1 MAPTT
6 DSKAGVTS
14 TEEDSIKVYV
24 RVRPPDEAEDSYEQS
39 MCLAVQAPNVI
50 VMDCKPDPRRY
61 TFDHVADIN
70 TTQEA
75 VFGAVGRKIIESC
88 VGGYNGTIFAYGQT
102 GSGKTFTM
110 LGPLEDGDDFRHELR
125 GVIPRSFE
133 YLFNLISREQEKR
146 GDAVEFVTRCSFLEI
161 YNEQIFDLLDTASTG
176 LHLRENIKK
185 GVFVDGLIEQNVT
198 SAVEAHQVLSAG
210 WVNRRVASTSMN
222 RESSRSH
229 AVFTLTIESKEK
241 KGGVMNIRCSQLNL
255 VDLAGSERQKD
266 THTAGV
272 RLKEAGSINKSLS
285 ALGNVIMALV
295 DIAHGKTRHVPYR
308 DSKLSFLLRDSL
320 GGNAKTYIIAN
331 VHPGSKCFGE
341 TLSTLNFARR
351 AKMIKNK
358 AVVNEDLH
366 GNVSQLQAEIKKLK
380 EELADYKAGG
390 VPQHLGVTAQGDGGA
405 VDSKYKKWFCD
416 AMFLRNKAEEEQKA
430 KEDKIHQLEDLCK
443 KKEKFVQSSKMIIK
457 LRESHISC
465 LEKGGAGALGETEKD
480 QIIRDL
486 RQEIEV
492 LKDQVN
498 HHPEVTRLA
507 MENHGLRKK
516 LKELRTPEYLSNK
529 AYSAQQVMELEN
541 CFKELMAKDD
551 GGANAADR
559 RTSLTAAGTPLAADT
574 VSTATMEKLKSKVQ
588 KLQEELDMTKENLHQ
603 LEGSWEKQKLELE
616 SELASYKTSTQELEK
631 VLEACQ
637 VRNRINRTTLNDIHM
652 ETIKNLTPSKKALYH
667 LRNRVVQQP
676 IPFDLEGEAGEEKG
690 EDIDSVLP
698 PPEMIQQCA
707 EALHDE
713 IRQLQDVN
721 NSLTHDLENRE
732 TELLKLKQCSAKY
745 EHQVEQLNQRL
756 STKETKLSQLTTE
769 EAKLQEQLK
778 ELTDSNSVL
787 TDEVSDLR
795 VVLSSADRELS
806 DTKQKMEELQAKY
819 NSQLAELESK
829 VVGLSGELSTTRQDM
844 DHVEEEKM
852 QLQDM
857 LDSLQ
862 QELQFLKHQQQEKE
876 ALLHQEKTCSAQL
889 EKEKQSLAEQLEDQR
904 AENKT
909 LQARLEQ
916 EMTEQEELTRV
927 NQDLAT
933 LKVQH
938 EGLVTQ
944 YQDKLAELCQVSK
957 ELEQAK
963 GTIQALQKRQAEDK
977 EALSNLM
984 STAQDLRQQVHDK
997 TSQLASVESELAER
1011 VQAIQMAESVRE
1023 EHLQIIAALQEET
1036 TELQLQVER
1045 EKSSQECEI
1054 SMLREDLSYTTE
1066 LYSQL
1071 TEELEKQNQHLAAS
1085 QTQTE
1090 EATRKMLEI
1099 QNLLIDKDN
1108 ELRDMKRQFEEKLRE
1123 VEQQAIIEISPET
1136 PERTELK
1143 GLIDRQNEEL
1153 DKLRADQATVMAQ
1166 LDQYETARKLKN
1178 EEICALKTEKEN
1190 LKAERDLLATTLQGL
1205 EYKLEA
1211 NREEAEQ
1218 RDALYQFEVDNLKR
1232 NMASQKTALDE
1243 AIKTKDES
1251 VQLTMQ
1257 LQQDLDDF
1265 KEQRTKL
1272 DESTAMMAE
1281 ELVRLQSLE
1290 AKHFEEKETL
1300 RSCLE
1305 ETMEEKTRI
1314 GKELKKI
1321 EAKCEQLSMENTKL
1335 VGHQNHNQKI
1345 QLHVAIKK
1353 ENNEL
1358 KDEIAKLR
1366 KQLWQKNNQ
1375 LSQREAEA
1383 GRSRH
1388 KSADAGSQGR
1398 NKENH
1403 HLGPQ
1408 NVIV

>member
-6 DSKAGVTS
+6 DGKAGVTS

-24 RVRPPDEAEDSYEQS
+24 RVRPPDEPDNSYEQS

-61 TFDHVADIN
+61 TFDHVAAIN

-75 VFGAVGRKIIESC
+75 VFGAVGKKIIESC

-198 SAVEAHQVLSAG
+198 SAIEAHQVLSAG

-241 KGGVMNIRCSQLNL
+241 KGGVMNIRSSQLNL

-266 THTAGV
+266 THSAGV

-380 EELADYKAGG
+380 EELADCKAGG
-390 VPQHLGVTAQGDGGA
+390 VPQSGASAEGNGSA
-405 VDSKYKKWFCD
+405 VDGKYKKWFCD
-416 AMFLRNKAEEEQKA
+416 AMFLRTKAGEEQKA

-457 LRESHISC
+457 LRESHISR
-465 LEKGGAGALGETEKD
+465 LEKSGAGTLGETEKD
-480 QIIRDL
+480 QTITDL
-486 RQEIEV
+486 RQEIEL
-492 LKDQVN
+492 LKDQVS

-507 MENHGLRKK
+507 MENHGLRRK
-516 LKELRTPEYLSNK
+516 LKEMRTPEYLSNK

-541 CFKELMAKDD
+541 SFKELMAKED
-551 GGANAADR
+551 GGAPAVDR
-559 RTSLTAAGTPLAADT
+559 RASLTAAGTPLAAET
-574 VSTATMEKLKSKVQ
+574 VATATVEKLKSKVQ
-588 KLQEELDMTKENLHQ
+588 KLQEELDVTKENLQ
-603 LEGSWEKQKLELE
+603 QMEASWEKKQLELE

-637 VRNRINRTTLNDIHM
+637 VRNRINRTTMNDIHM
-652 ETIKNLTPSKKALYH
+652 ETIKNLTPSKRALYH
-667 LRNRVVQQP
+667 LRTRVVPQP
-676 IPFDLEGEAGEEKG
+676 IPFDLEGEAGEERG
-690 EDIDSVLP
+690 EDIDDMLP

-721 NSLTHDLENRE
+721 NSLTRDLEARE

-745 EHQVEQLNQRL
+745 EHQVEQLNQRV
-756 STKETKLSQLTTE
+756 STKETKLSELTTE
-769 EAKLQEQLK
+769 RAKLQGQLK
-778 ELTDSNSVL
+778 ELTDNNSVL
-787 TDEVSDLR
+787 NDEVSDLR

-806 DTKQKMEELQAKY
+806 DAKQKREELQTKH
-819 NSQLAELESK
+819 NSQLAELEAK
-829 VVGLSGELSTTRQDM
+829 IVGLSGELSTTRQDM

-876 ALLHQEKTCSAQL
+876 ALLHNQKSLSTQL
-889 EKEKQSLAEQLEDQR
+889 EKDKQALTEQLENQK

-909 LQARLEQ
+909 LQARLVQ

-933 LKVQH
+933 LKSQH

-944 YQDKLAELCQVSK
+944 YQEKVSELCDVGK
-957 ELEQAK
+957 ELEQAR
-963 GTIQALQKRQAEDK
+963 GSVQTLQKRQAEDK
-977 EALSNLM
+977 EALSSLM
-984 STAQDLRQQVHDK
+984 STVQDLRQQVHDK
-997 TSQLASVESELAER
+997 TSQLVTVESELAESR
-1011 VQAIQMAESVRE
+1011 QAITTAESVRE
-1023 EHLQIIAALQEET
+1023 EQLQTIATLQEET
-1036 TELQLQVER
+1036 TELQLKVER

-1054 SMLREDLSYTTE
+1054 SMLREDLSYTAE
-1066 LYSQL
+1066 QYSQL
-1071 TEELEKQNQHLAAS
+1071 TEELDKQNQQLAAS
-1085 QTQTE
+1085 QSQAE

-1099 QNLLIDKDN
+1099 QNVLIDKEN
-1108 ELRDMKRQFEEKLRE
+1108 ELRDAKRQFEEKLRE
-1123 VEQQAIIEISPET
+1123 VEQQAIIEISPES

-1143 GLIDRQNEEL
+1143 ALMDRQNEEL
-1153 DKLRADQATVMAQ
+1153 DKLRADNATVMGQ
-1166 LDQYETARKLKN
+1166 VEQYETARKLKN
-1178 EEICALKTEKEN
+1178 EEISALKTEKEN
-1190 LKAERDLLATTLQGL
+1190 LKAERDVLATTLQGL

-1218 RDALYQFEVDNLKR
+1218 KDAFYKFELDHLKR
-1232 NMASQKTALDE
+1232 NMASQKSTLEE
-1243 AIKTKDES
+1243 AIKTKEES
-1251 VQLTMQ
+1251 ALLTMQ
-1257 LQQDLDDF
+1257 LQQDLDDL
-1265 KEQRTKL
+1265 KDKL
-1272 DESTAMMAE
+1272 STQEEST
-1281 ELVRLQSLE
+1281 ELMGQELDRLQILE
-1290 AKHFEEKETL
+1290 AKHFDEKESL
-1300 RSCLE
+1300 RSYLE
-1305 ETMEEKTRI
+1305 ETMEEKSRI
-1314 GKELKKI
+1314 SKELKKI
-1321 EAKCEQLSMENTKL
+1321 EAKCEQLSIENTKL
-1335 VGHQNHNQKI
+1335 VGHQNPHQKI

-1358 KDEIAKLR
+1358 KEEIGKLR

-1375 LSQREAEA
+1375 LTQREAEA
-1383 GRSRH
+1383 GRTRH
-1388 KSADAGSQGR
+1388 KSADAGSHGR
-1398 NKENH
+1398 NKENT

-1408 NVIV
+1408 NVVV

>member
-6 DSKAGVTS
+6 DGKAGVTS

-24 RVRPPDEAEDSYEQS
+24 RVRPPDEPDNSYEQS

-75 VFGAVGRKIIESC
+75 VFGAVGKKIIESC

-110 LGPLEDGDDFRHELR
+110 LGPLDDGDDFRHELR

-198 SAVEAHQVLSAG
+198 SAIEAHQVLSAG

-390 VPQHLGVTAQGDGGA
+390 VPQSGVAEGNSGA

-416 AMFLRNKAEEEQKA
+416 AMFLRNQAEEEQKA

-457 LRESHISC
+457 LRESHISR
-465 LEKGGAGALGETEKD
+465 LEKSGAGALGDTEKD
-480 QIIRDL
+480 QIIVDL
-486 RQEIEV
+486 RQEIEL
-492 LKDQVN
+492 LKDQVS

-516 LKELRTPEYLSNK
+516 LKEMRTPEYLSNK

-541 CFKELMAKDD
+541 SFKELMAKED
-551 GGANAADR
+551 GGAPVVDR
-559 RTSLTAAGTPLAADT
+559 RTSLSAAGTPLAAET
-574 VSTATMEKLKSKVQ
+574 VAVATVEKLKTKVQ
-588 KLQEELDMTKENLHQ
+588 KLQEELDMTKENLQ
-603 LEGSWEKQKLELE
+603 QMEATWEKQKLELE

-637 VRNRINRTTLNDIHM
+637 VRNRINRTTMNDIHM

-667 LRNRVVQQP
+667 LRTRVVQQP
-676 IPFDLEGEAGEEKG
+676 IPFDLEGETGDEKG
-690 EDIDSVLP
+690 EDIDDELP

-713 IRQLQDVN
+713 IKQLQDVN
-721 NSLTHDLENRE
+721 NSLTRDLEARE
-732 TELLKLKQCSAKY
+732 TELLKLKQSSSKY
-745 EHQVEQLNQRL
+745 EHQVEQLNQL
-756 STKETKLSQLTTE
+756 VSTKEAKLSELTTK

-778 ELTDSNSVL
+778 ELTDSNTVL
-787 TDEVSDLR
+787 NGEVSDLR
-795 VVLSSADRELS
+795 LVLSSADRELS
-806 DTKQKMEELQAKY
+806 DNKQKMEELQSKHL
-819 NSQLAELESK
+819 SKLAEFEAK
-829 VVGLSGELSTTRQDM
+829 IVGLSGELSTTRQDM

-862 QELQFLKHQQQEKE
+862 QELQFLKHQQREE
-876 ALLHQEKTCSAQL
+876 GALLQQQRSLSTQL
-889 EKEKQSLAEQLEDQR
+889 EQDKQSLTEQLEDQK

-909 LQARLEQ
+909 LQARLVE
-916 EMTEQEELTRV
+916 EMTELEELTRV

-933 LKVQH
+933 LKAQH

-944 YQDKLAELCQVSK
+944 YQEKVSELSDVRT

-963 GTIQALQKRQAEDK
+963 GSVQTLQKRQAEDK
-977 EALSNLM
+977 EALASLM
-984 STAQDLRQQVHDK
+984 STVQDLRQQVHDK
-997 TSQLASVESELAER
+997 TSQLATLESELAESR
-1011 VQAIQMAESVRE
+1011 QAIQTAESVRE
-1023 EHLQIIAALQEET
+1023 EQLQTITTLQEET
-1036 TELQLQVER
+1036 ADLQLKVER

-1066 LYSQL
+1066 QYSQL
-1071 TEELEKQNQHLAAS
+1071 TEELDKQNQQLAAS
-1085 QTQTE
+1085 QSQAE

-1099 QNLLIDKDN
+1099 QNVLIDKEN
-1108 ELRDMKRQFEEKLRE
+1108 ELRDTKRQFEEKLRE
-1123 VEQQAIIEISPET
+1123 VEQQAIIEISPES

-1143 GLIDRQNEEL
+1143 ALMDRQNEEL
-1153 DKLRADQATVMAQ
+1153 DKLRTDNATVMAQ
-1166 LDQYETARKLKN
+1166 VDQYEIARKLKN
-1178 EEICALKTEKEN
+1178 EEISALKTEKEN
-1190 LKAERDLLATTLQGL
+1190 LKAERDVLATTLQGL

-1218 RDALYQFEVDNLKR
+1218 RDALYQFELENLKR
-1232 NMASQKTALDE
+1232 NMASQKTALEE
-1243 AIKTKDES
+1243 ATKTKEES

-1265 KEQRTKL
+1265 KEQQSKQ

-1290 AKHFEEKETL
+1290 ERHFEEKESL
-1300 RSCLE
+1300 RSNLE
-1305 ETMEEKTRI
+1305 EIMEEKSRI
-1314 GKELKKI
+1314 SKELKKV

-1335 VGHQNHNQKI
+1335 VGHQNPHQKI

-1358 KDEIAKLR
+1358 KEEISKLR
-1366 KQLWQKNNQ
+1366 KQLWQKNNL
-1375 LSQREAEA
+1375 LSQREAEG
-1383 GRSRH
+1383 GRARH
-1388 KSADAGSQGR
+1388 KSADASSHSH
-1398 NKENH
+1398 NKENN
-1403 HLGPQ
+1403 HLGPH